1 MRLGE
6 FTMEL
11 IEVHLVTVKNVS
23 AIAYEIYGNNGD
35 IRFVMIIDNQAID
48 FDSLRSARA
57 YMIGYFS
64 ITGVEI

>member
-23 AIAYEIYGNNGD
+23 IIAYEIYGSNGD
-35 IRFVMIIDNQAID
+35 IRFVSVIDNQAQD
-48 FDSLRSARA
+48 FDSMRSLKA
-57 YMIGYFS
+57 YMIGYFG
-64 ITGVEI
+64 IIGVDI